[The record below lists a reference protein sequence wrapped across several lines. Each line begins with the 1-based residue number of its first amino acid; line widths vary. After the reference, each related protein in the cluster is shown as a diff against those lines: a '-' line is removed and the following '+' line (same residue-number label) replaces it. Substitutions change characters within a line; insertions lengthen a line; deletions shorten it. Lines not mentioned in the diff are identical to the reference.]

1 LRYSLQNGTVSDTGS
16 VAGGSSSRL
25 AEQLAINNVIN
36 YKPSLSTTFARQNQ
50 SLSISITSGSSTI
63 TGTNVALTLLP
74 GDVVYADQSPSPSS
88 FVGVVRSKGANDN
101 EVIISQAYT
110 GTTITNDTAWSY
122 ISPRVMH
129 STTAGAGAVAG
140 QSLVFSGDSET
151 GVTPTNV
158 GTLGYNVIGNNK
170 PGFNRYNIRFNVDR
184 RVYNQSTLINT
195 FNNLKPVESFDVA
208 NRVIDIKFGDLST
221 YVSPLF
227 NVEVTRFNPKTHVET
242 SISVVG
248 DPLHI

>member
-1 LRYSLQNGTVSDTGS
+1 
-16 VAGGSSSRL
+16 
-25 AEQLAINNVIN
+25 
-36 YKPSLSTTFARQNQ
+36 
-50 SLSISITSGSSTI
+50 
-63 TGTNVALTLLP
+63 
-74 GDVVYADQSPSPSS
+74 
-88 FVGVVRSKGANDN
+88 VVRSKGANDN
-101 EVIISQAYT
+101 EVILAEKYN
-110 GTTITNDTAWSY
+110 GTTLTNDTAWSY

-129 STTAGAGAVAG
+129 STTAGAGVVAG

-151 GVTPTNV
+151 TVTPANV
-158 GTLGYNVIGNNK
+158 GTLGYNVIGNTK
-170 PGFNRYNIRFNVDR
+170 PGFNRYNIRFNIDR

-208 NRVIDIKFGDLST
+208 NRVIDIKFGDLAT

-248 DPLHI
+248 ESLHI